1 MKVGGPY
8 SVRISDE
15 LKDRLLALIEAQ
27 DPRDQ
32 VAAMPDLD
40 DVLADQLAD
49 GRTTWPDVALDDD
62 RYLARLA
69 AAVRDRATES
79 AERVVRTMP
88 GADLYLAAACT
99 DGDARAIAAF
109 RTALW
114 PSVRDVLARF
124 GARAAVLDE
133 TEQRVLE
140 MLFVA
145 PPGGR
150 PQIAGYTGRGRLRS
164 IGVRTGRRLM
174 GTASGGGGD
183 ELERMPGAVDD
194 PQLELLRTQ
203 YAGTFRTA
211 LVTAFAQLT
220 DRQRNLLRQYHID
233 ELTIDQLGA
242 LYHVNRATA
251 ARWVIA
257 ARTALLE
264 ATRGLLA
271 AELAIPTG
279 DVDSIIRLVRSRID
293 ISIRDLFGSEPIA
306 PL

>member
-1 MKVGGPY
+1 M
-8 SVRISDE
+8 
-15 LKDRLLALIEAQ
+15 LALIEAQ

-32 VAAMPDLD
+32 IAAMPDLD

-49 GRTTWPDVALDDD
+49 GRATWPGVALDDD

-69 AAVRDRATES
+69 AAVRDRSTES

-99 DGDARAIAAF
+99 DGDPRAIAAF
-109 RTALW
+109 RAELW
-114 PSVRDVLARF
+114 PNVRDVLGRL

-145 PPGGR
+145 APGGR
-150 PQIAGYTGRGRLRS
+150 PQIAGYSGRGRLRSWLRS

-174 GTASGGGGD
+174 GAAAGAGSD
-183 ELERMPGAVDD
+183 ELERMPAAVDD
-194 PQLELLRTQ
+194 PQLELLRTE

-220 DRQRNLLRQYHID
+220 ERQRNLLRQYHLD

-257 ARTALLE
+257 ARTSLLE

-293 ISIRDLFGSEPIA
+293 ISIRDLFGPEPIGR
-306 PL
+306 L